1 MSDPQPEQVY
11 QFVLQNGKPFATTSD
26 VAEEF
31 EEVSK
36 KTVWKRLDKL
46 EAAGKIQKEKIGAN
60 AVVWYPPCQAVED
73 AKASNPSS
81 DIQ

>member
-11 QFVLQNGKPFATTSD
+11 QFVLQNRKPFATTSD

-46 EAAGKIQKEKIGAN
+46 EAAGKIRKEKIGAN

-73 AKASNPSS
+73 AKASNSTREV
-81 DIQ
+81 

>member
-1 MSDPQPEQVY
+1 MSEPTYEDVLE
-11 QFVLQNGKPFATTSD
+11 FVWENSCPFVTTGD